1 MALMT
6 RMTRLF
12 RADAH
17 AVLDRLEEPVTL
29 LRQSVREME
38 AALEEDERARR
49 RLDRQHSQGL
59 ARQAELARSAENATQ
74 ELDVC
79 LEAGNEKLARTLV
92 RRRLEAER
100 LHAAV
105 GRRLDELAE
114 ALAGLDARL
123 DENRARLEA
132 MRQKAELL
140 ADEAPGERDDAP
152 WSEREF
158 ERSLHV
164 GDDEVEIA
172 FLKELKRRARS

>member
-17 AVLDRLEEPVTL
+17 AVLDRLEEPVAL
-29 LRQSVREME
+29 LRQAVREME
-38 AALEEDERARR
+38 AALEADEHARR
-49 RLDRQHSQGL
+49 RLDRQHSQAL
-59 ARQAELARSAENATQ
+59 ARQAELARGIENTNH

-79 LEAGNEKLARTLV
+79 FEAGNEKLARTLL

-100 LHAAV
+100 LHAAR
-105 GRRLDELAE
+105 GRRVDEVAE

-140 ADEAPGERDDAP
+140 AEEEPAERDETP

-158 ERSLHV
+158 ERGLHV